1 MKLLRLNKLD
11 NFEKLCDW
19 CLTIYDFLENLH
31 PDFSFETEWF
41 RGVIAKAETNSDL
54 KVLKRVYKETN
65 LMIRETLT
73 PDLIEVLN
81 NLLDKKFSHSISDEI
96 DKETVAIQ
104 KIIERGKILNDR
116 EFELIKRRE
125 EEIWQDDSQHAY
137 AETLRHMLGDYEG
150 GD

>member
-1 MKLLRLNKLD
+1 MNTDYL
-11 NFEKLCDW
+11 
-19 CLTIYDFLENLH
+19 
-31 PDFSFETEWF
+31 
-41 RGVIAKAETNSDL
+41 
-54 KVLKRVYKETN
+54 VLKQWCQTICDYLLSINPGFSDIVDGEYGLMSILKDIDETHNLKKMKALYKEFNILIGEDMLTMEQMAELNQLLKEKFGHN
-65 LMIRETLT
+65 LANEK
-73 PDLIEVLN
+73 
-81 NLLDKKFSHSISDEI
+81 DKDSV
-96 DKETVAIQ
+96 TIQ